1 MSNYAFTKDKNK
13 LVVIRE
19 VDTVTLFIND
29 NVESTNEFPSE
40 LVAQSYVHFLCTLY
54 TYQGWKRE

>member
-13 LVVIRE
+13 LVVMRE

-29 NVESTNEFPSE
+29 NVESANEFPSE
-40 LVAQSYVHFLCTLY
+40 LVAQAYIHFLCTLY
-54 TYQGWKRE
+54 TSQGWKRE